1 MKARFQTG
9 MLNVVTFFRSD
20 MVLGREVEVGNKGRK
35 VETRRRSKLPW
46 WCLVFPWFLAL
57 LTAVTCCFFTVLY
70 TLNFGLEKSME
81 WLASLASAFGSD
93 VFFVEPIQV
102 LAFAVIISAVLKL
115 SELETVDLVVAA
127 DHEEKVN
134 KDRTKVVRRIRT
146 HPGYRPP
153 SKVRL

>member
-1 MKARFQTG
+1 MASTPHRFDTSAASPLAG
-9 MLNVVTFFRSD
+9 LPDSI
-20 MVLGREVEVGNKGRK
+20 RERVWMRGS
-35 VETRRRSKLPW
+35 TRRL
-46 WCLVFPWFLAL
+46 CAGEVVHVQGA
-57 LTAVTCCFFTVLY
+57 T
-70 TLNFGLEKSME
+70 
-81 WLASLASAFGSD
+81 GSD